1 VKPAGILVYSV
12 FDIGNT
18 RTKAA
23 QFAPGATE
31 PLSLGVFPTGE
42 TSALLD
48 WLDARPSEA
57 ALCSSVSH
65 PDPAFGAALKARVPY
80 CWELTHETPLPIR
93 NAYGTPQTLGRD
105 RLAGAVG
112 AWRLFPGENVLVLD
126 AGTCLK
132 YDFVRADGVYLG
144 GSISPGLSMRFAA
157 LSHFTARLPLLE
169 QRDGD
174 GLVGTST
181 ETAIRT
187 GVQYGAQFEAEGF
200 WRAYADEQS
209 AQRLVLTGGDAD
221 FFATRLKM
229 PLFAAPHLVLIGLT
243 TILEHNVRIFS

>member
-1 VKPAGILVYSV
+1 LNRAGILVYSV
-12 FDIGNT
+12 LDIGNT

-31 PLSLGVFPTGE
+31 PQSLGIFPTGDTE
-42 TSALLD
+42 GLLD
-48 WLDARPSEA
+48 WLDARPTGA
-57 ALCSSVSH
+57 VLLSSVSH
-65 PDPAFGAALKARVPY
+65 PDPALWAALNARVPH
-80 CWELTHETPLPIR
+80 CLELTHETPLPIR
-93 NAYGTPQTLGRD
+93 NDYGTPQTLGRD

-144 GSISPGLSMRFAA
+144 GSISPGLGMRFAA
-157 LSHFTARLPLLE
+157 LSHFTARLPLVG
-169 QRDGD
+169 QRDGG
-174 GLVGTST
+174 GLVGTTT

-187 GVQYGAQFEAEGF
+187 GVQHGAQFEAEGF
-200 WRAYADEQS
+200 WRAFAAEQG